1 MLFRRITSI
10 CVFSLTLA
18 FSLFAQGDRGT
29 ITGTVT
35 DSAGAPMPNVV
46 VNITNTATNT
56 LVRVTTTG
64 TGEYNVASLQ
74 PGSYRV
80 EIVAP
85 GFKRYV
91 QAGIEAAAG
100 TSVRLDAKLEIGQ
113 VTESVEVRA
122 QSVQL
127 QTENAKVTSS
137 VENKLIDELP
147 LVVGGAMRSPFD
159 LVTMI
164 PQARGSGNSLMIG
177 GGQAA
182 AWGATLDGL
191 SVNTNRAGD
200 AAETAYLTP
209 SVEAI
214 TEFAVETNGFKA
226 EYAQA
231 GGGMITFASKSGT
244 NAFHGTA
251 YDFVRNDH
259 FDARGFFATQRSV
272 YKQNDFGGS
281 VGGPVWIPKL
291 YNGRDHT
298 FFFVS
303 YEGFRNRIGSNGGT
317 LSVPTPEMYQGDF
330 SKWVDAKGALLQI
343 YDPQHHRGQ
352 CLRRRL
358 HPHAVRRQHHSAKPL
373 QRRQQT
379 DHSLRLGRHAQP
391 PRTRARNLRL
401 GSQQL
406 RSYRRHHHQPH
417 QQVQRQD
424 RPQRR
429 LRASRVLLLQPH
441 HLR

>member
-1 MLFRRITSI
+1 MLFRRATSI
-10 CVFSLTLA
+10 CVFSLILSL
-18 FSLFAQGDRGT
+18 SLFAQGDRGT

-35 DSAGAPMPNVV
+35 DSAGAPMPNVAV
-46 VNITNTATNT
+46 SITNTATNT
-56 LVRVTTTG
+56 SVRVTTTG
-64 TGEYNVASLQ
+64 TGEYNVSSLQ
-74 PGSYRV
+74 PGPYRV

-91 QAGIEAAAG
+91 QAGIQAAAG
-100 TSVRLDAKLEIGQ
+100 SSVRLDAKLEIGQ

-122 QSVQL
+122 QTVQL
-127 QTENAKVTSS
+127 QTENAKVTAS

-226 EYAQA
+226 EYGQA

-272 YKQNDFGGS
+272 YKQNDFGAS
-281 VGGPVWIPKL
+281 AGGPVWVPKL
-291 YNGRDHT
+291 YNGR
-298 FFFVS
+298 
-303 YEGFRNRIGSNGGT
+303 
-317 LSVPTPEMYQGDF
+317 
-330 SKWVDAKGALLQI
+330 
-343 YDPQHHRGQ
+343 
-352 CLRRRL
+352 
-358 HPHAVRRQHHSAKPL
+358 
-373 QRRQQT
+373 
-379 DHSLRLGRHAQP
+379 
-391 PRTRARNLRL
+391 
-401 GSQQL
+401 
-406 RSYRRHHHQPH
+406 
-417 QQVQRQD
+417 
-424 RPQRR
+424 RPY
-429 LRASRVLLLQPH
+429 VLLCDVRGFPQPYR
-441 HLR
+441 L

>member
-1 MLFRRITSI
+1 
-10 CVFSLTLA
+10 
-18 FSLFAQGDRGT
+18 
-29 ITGTVT
+29 
-35 DSAGAPMPNVV
+35 
-46 VNITNTATNT
+46 
-56 LVRVTTTG
+56 
-64 TGEYNVASLQ
+64 
-74 PGSYRV
+74 
-80 EIVAP
+80 
-85 GFKRYV
+85 
-91 QAGIEAAAG
+91 
-100 TSVRLDAKLEIGQ
+100 
-113 VTESVEVRA
+113 
-122 QSVQL
+122 
-127 QTENAKVTSS
+127 
-137 VENKLIDELP
+137 
-147 LVVGGAMRSPFD
+147 MRSPFD

-281 VGGPVWIPKL
+281 VGGPVWMPKL

-330 SKWVDAKGALLQI
+330 SKWVDSRGALLQI
-343 YDPQHHRGQ
+343 YDPDTTVANAVG
-352 CLRRRL
+352 RRL
-358 HPHAVRRQHHSAKPL
+358 HPHAVRRA
-373 QRRQQT
+373 T
-379 DHSLRLGRHAQP
+379 
-391 PRTRARNLRL
+391 
-401 GSQQL
+401 
-406 RSYRRHHHQPH
+406 
-417 QQVQRQD
+417 
-424 RPQRR
+424 
-429 LRASRVLLLQPH
+429 
-441 HLR
+441 